1 MMSIAIFVV
10 MCVVFGL
17 IIKSLFFKKSDEL
30 VAPKIVPTTP
40 VMPPTVVP
48 ASEGLASIMAL
59 EAPAEPAP
67 AVAKTAKPKKK
78 YGGKVKKKTPTE

>member
-1 MMSIAIFVV
+1 MSIAIFVV
-10 MCVVFGL
+10 TCVAFGL

-30 VAPKIVPTTP
+30 VTPKIVP

-59 EAPAEPAP
+59 KAPAEPAP

-78 YGGKVKKKTPTE
+78 YGGKVKKKTPTA

>member
-1 MMSIAIFVV
+1 MSIAIFVV
-10 MCVVFGL
+10 TCVAFGL

-30 VAPKIVPTTP
+30 VTPKIVPIIP

-59 EAPAEPAP
+59 KAPAEPAP
-67 AVAKTAKPKKK
+67 VVVKTTKPKKK
-78 YGGKVKKKTPTE
+78 YGGKVKKKTPTA